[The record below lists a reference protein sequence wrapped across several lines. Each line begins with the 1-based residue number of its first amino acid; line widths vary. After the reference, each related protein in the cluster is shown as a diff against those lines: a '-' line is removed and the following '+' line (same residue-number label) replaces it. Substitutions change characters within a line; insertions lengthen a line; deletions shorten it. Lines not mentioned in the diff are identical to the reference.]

1 MNDFWDQRF
10 SGDGYRFGTEPAA
23 FLTRQ
28 ADRLVA
34 GARALAICDGEG
46 RNGVWLAGQGLRV
59 TSFDAAPVGV
69 DKARALATAR
79 GVPLEAHVSGVE
91 DWTWAP
97 DAFDLVAGVFFQFA
111 APELRARI
119 FDGIARTLKP
129 GGLLL
134 LHGYA
139 PRQVA
144 YGTGGPGKAENLYTL
159 DLLEQAFAG
168 WQVLEGVDYDAE
180 IAEGDGHVGRSALID
195 FVAVKPG

>member
-1 MNDFWDQRF
+1 MTDFWDQRF

-28 ADRLVA
+28 TDRLVA

-59 TSFDAAPVGV
+59 TSFDASPVGV
-69 DKARALATAR
+69 DKARALAAAR
-79 GVPLEAHVSGVE
+79 GVKFDAHVSGVE
-91 DWTWAP
+91 DWAWEP
-97 DAFDLVAGVFFQFA
+97 EAFDLVAGVFFQFA
-111 APELRARI
+111 PPELRARI

>member
-1 MNDFWDQRF
+1 M
-10 SGDGYRFGTEPAA
+10 
-23 FLTRQ
+23 
-28 ADRLVA
+28 
-34 GARALAICDGEG
+34 ARALAICDGEG

-59 TSFDAAPVGV
+59 TSFDASPVGV
-69 DKARALATAR
+69 DKARALASAR

-91 DWTWAP
+91 DWIWEP
-97 DAFDLVAGVFFQFA
+97 EAFDLVAGVFFQFA
-111 APELRARI
+111 PPELRARI

-139 PRQVA
+139 PRQVG